1 MILML
6 TDRQS
11 TEVMKASDYLPPA
24 RRAAFIKSV
33 ENRLRD
39 TPLVTGTALRRA
51 IAFVL
56 ANYGVSANI
65 TIKGDRP

>member
-1 MILML
+1 ML

-11 TEVMKASDYLPPA
+11 NELMKASGYLPPA
-24 RRAAFIKSV
+24 RRAAFVKSV

-39 TPLVTGTALRRA
+39 TPPVAGTALRRA

-56 ANYGVSANI
+56 ANYGISVNV
-65 TIKGDRP
+65 TIKGD